1 MMPKGKLVRLVAENT
16 VRNRGHFVLSSFGI
30 VVGIA
35 AFVFFLALS
44 MGVRNVV
51 LGDIFP
57 LERLEVI
64 PPRATT
70 LGGGKKIDDDIVAK
84 IRARPEVVEA
94 VPRMTM
100 NFPALGRG
108 SFQSNKINFEA
119 GGFGDG
125 VDPSFVKDETFS
137 HLFQDW
143 ESEEHRAN
151 QPPCGPPPKY
161 ECEDKL
167 RTWCDRKDR
176 KCHHRVPVII
186 SKTLL
191 EIYNTQFAES
201 HGLPQIG
208 SDLAKFIVERGGYG
222 KVRMYL
228 YLGDTIVVG
237 SNRNIEAPVRK
248 VETMLLGIS
257 DKAIDLGFTVPIQ
270 YVRRWNREY
279 ASEEAATSYSS
290 IVVTVHDSDE
300 VATFG
305 NYVQKELDLRLK
317 DNLGERFSLLI
328 LIVTSLFLLIS
339 MVIVIIS
346 AINIA
351 HNFFM
356 QIMERRREI
365 GLMRAIGAT
374 RRDVAGI
381 ILGEA
386 GLIGLSSGVAGILI
400 ARLAALAIDYLSAH
414 YLGDF
419 AFKPETYFDFRWW
432 IVVGGLLFSFFFCV
446 FGGLMPARK
455 AAGMPPARALAQ
467 Q

>member
-1 MMPKGKLVRLVAENT
+1 MPMAKLVRLVGRNA
-16 VRNRGHFVLSSFGI
+16 VRNRSHFVLSSFGV
-30 VVGIA
+30 VVGIG
-35 AFVFFLALS
+35 AFVFFLTLS
-44 MGVRNVV
+44 LGVRNVV
-51 LGDIFP
+51 LGEIFP
-57 LERLEVI
+57 LERLEVVT
-64 PPRATT
+64 PRAT
-70 LGGGKKIDDDIVAK
+70 LGSGVRIDDDMVAK

-108 SFQSNKINFEA
+108 HFQGSQINFEA

-125 VDPSFVKDETFS
+125 VDPSFVADESFS

-143 ESEEHRAN
+143 EAEGTEHAS
-151 QPPCGPPPKY
+151 CGPPPRY

-167 RTWCDRKDR
+167 RYYCDQVDR
-176 KCHHRVPVII
+176 KCHHRVPVIV

-201 HGLPQIG
+201 HNLPQIG

-222 KVRMYL
+222 KVKMYL
-228 YLGDTIVVG
+228 YLGDTIVAG
-237 SNRNIEAPVRK
+237 SNRNIDEPVRK
-248 VETMLLGIS
+248 VEAMLLGIS

-270 YVRRWNREY
+270 YIQRWNRLY
-279 ASEEAATSYSS
+279 AGEKAASSYSS
-290 IVVTVHDSDE
+290 VVVTVRDSDD

-305 NYVQKELDLRLK
+305 NYIQTQLGLQLK
-317 DNLGERFSLLI
+317 DHMGERFSLLI

-339 MVIVIIS
+339 LVIVSIS

-374 RRDVAGI
+374 RRDISGI

-386 GLIGLSSGVAGILI
+386 AFIGVVSGAVGILL
-400 ARLAALAIDYLSAH
+400 ARLAALSIDFLSTN
-414 YLGDF
+414 YIGDF
-419 AFKPETYFDFRWW
+419 LYKPETYFDFQWW
-432 IVVGGLLFSFFFCV
+432 VIVGALIFSTCFCV
-446 FGGLMPARK
+446 LGALLPARR
-455 AAGMPPARALAQ
+455 AANQPPAQALIQ